1 MNEENLVVSLEYMK
15 LFENDPTIGKLITAV
30 DKLRMG
36 GDLGT
41 RAVKESQISEMI
53 NDRFGTNVTLI
64 VTKGYFMGAAVELP
78 PLTNDHPFYNLINPT
93 RGNDTG
99 RLLSTFGE
107 RGQRIGK
114 INLDTGKLSGVFNKI
129 PSDLIVDESLLKDMR
144 FTTRNIIAIILHE
157 IGHVFFYYYFMLNT
171 TLATFITAKVA
182 AEAAGAKND
191 NERKVIFD
199 KGAKILGIDGVS
211 VTTMLGQDATT
222 NATELQAIYINETR
236 NYLRSETGYS
246 LYEIKTNEQLADYF
260 PSRFGLSY
268 DLADGLEKIYRYSG
282 NRATIPSIS
291 NTITNVTVVL
301 MGLTAAA
308 VTMGIAIPALLLML
322 NAGVSNSTN
331 NLLSTY
337 DRPKDRIDG
346 IKKNLIQELK
356 QAESLNKKQ
365 LTSLIEQVDKLS
377 AISDRLFINETLTD
391 YIANRV
397 IPFSKNVKKQ
407 IEFQKTIEDLL
418 YNEIFVKAAKFHS
431 GEKK

>member
-1 MNEENLVVSLEYMK
+1 MNEEKLVVSLEYMK
-15 LFENDPTIGKLITAV
+15 LFENDPTVSKLITAI

-41 RAVKESQISEMI
+41 KTVKESQISELI

-64 VTKGYFMGAAVELP
+64 VTKGYFLGAAIEMP
-78 PLTNDHPFYNLINPT
+78 PVTNDHPFYNLINPT
-93 RGNDTG
+93 RGNDVG
-99 RLLSTFGE
+99 RLLTNFGE

-114 INLDTGKLSGVFNKI
+114 INLDTGKLSGVFSKI

-144 FTTRNIIAIILHE
+144 FTTRNIVAIMLHE

-171 TLATFITAKVA
+171 TLATFITTKVA
-182 AEAAGAKND
+182 AEAAGAKSD
-191 NERKVIFD
+191 TERKVIFD
-199 KGAKILGIDGVS
+199 KGAKILGIDGIG

-246 LYEIKTNEQLADYF
+246 LYEIKINEQLADYF
-260 PSRFGLSY
+260 PSRFGLAY
-268 DLADGLEKIYRYSG
+268 DLADGLEKIFRYTG
-282 NRATIPSIS
+282 NRATIPKIS
-291 NTITNVTVVL
+291 NTITNISVVVL
-301 MGLTAAA
+301 GLTVAA
-308 VTMGIAIPALLLML
+308 VTLGAAAPLMLLLL
-322 NAGVSNSTN
+322 NGAVYDSAN

-337 DRPKDRIDG
+337 DRPKDRIES

-365 LTSLIEQVDKLS
+365 LLSLIEQVDKLS
-377 AISDRLFINETLTD
+377 AISDRLFLNEKLTD
-391 YIANRV
+391 FIANRV

-431 GEKK
+431 GEMK